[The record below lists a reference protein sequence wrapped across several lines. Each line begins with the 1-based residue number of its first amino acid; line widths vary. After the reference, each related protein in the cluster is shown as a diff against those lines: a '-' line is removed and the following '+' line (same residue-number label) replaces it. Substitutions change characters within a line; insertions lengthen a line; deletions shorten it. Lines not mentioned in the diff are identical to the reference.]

1 MEIDFQAIDKKWQL
15 YWLENH
21 SNKVVED
28 ANKPKYYVLDMF
40 PYPSG
45 AGLHVGHPL
54 GYIASDIYARYK
66 RLKGFN
72 VLHPMGYDSFG
83 LPAEQYAIQTG
94 QHPAITTEQNI
105 ARYRQQLDRLGFS
118 YDWTRQVKTSSPD
131 YYRWTQ
137 WIFKQFF
144 NAYYNTASDKACPME
159 ELTAA
164 FSKNGNQG
172 VNAFSDYEKMFTAE
186 EWNKYND
193 IEQDQVLQS
202 YRLAFLSETWVN
214 WCPKLGTV
222 LANDEIISGLS
233 VRGSHPVEQKKMMQ
247 WSMRI
252 KAYADRLLSGLDELD
267 WSDAIKEQ
275 QRNWIGKSEG
285 ATVFFDV
292 EGHDELALEI
302 FTTRPD
308 TLFGVTFMV
317 LAPEHPFLAQIV
329 TEEHKEAVKN
339 YQLSVSKR
347 TERDRQ
353 ADVHHISGVFTG
365 AFVIHP
371 FNKTSIPIWTADYV
385 LSTYGTGAVMSVPC
399 GDQRDYSFAKHFN
412 LPIINVFQG
421 IDIAE
426 EAYGEKVGIIEHS
439 SFLDGLE
446 IKEAITLAC
455 QKIEEANRGNRKV
468 NFRLRDAVF
477 SRQRYWGEPFP
488 VYYENGIPK
497 MIADENLPIELP
509 NVDAYL
515 PTESGEPPLAR
526 SKKEDWNFFQGDRM
540 EYNTMP
546 GWAGSSWYF
555 LRYLDPENND
565 SFVGKDK
572 VAYWKNVDLYIG
584 GNEHA
589 TGHLL
594 YARFWTKFLYDMGFI
609 PFNEPF
615 KKLINQGMILGRS
628 SFVYRI
634 KGENTFVSLNKKKDY
649 STDQLH
655 VDVNLVDNDKLNI
668 LEFKNWLPEYAVAKF
683 ILEDDGTYCCGFE
696 VEKMSKSKFN
706 VQTPDALVEKF
717 GADTL
722 RMYEMFL
729 GPLEQSKPWDTKGIT
744 GVHGFLKKTTRLFID
759 ATGSWS
765 TLDEDP
771 TKEMWKVLHKT
782 IRKIQDDLDRYSF
795 NTVVSTLMI
804 AVNELTDLKCNHAQ
818 ILQPLLVLL
827 SPYAP
832 HTAEELWEKLGLPS
846 GGCALASFPVYDEA
860 MLIEAS
866 YEYPISFNGKMR
878 FTQSIDLHLS
888 ENEVIE
894 LIMGLENTQKQL
906 EGKTPKKVI
915 FVKGKI
921 INIVC

>member
-159 ELTAA
+159 QLIAA

-186 EWNKYND
+186 EWNQYND
-193 IEQDQVLQS
+193 IEQEAVLQS

-329 TEEHKEAVKN
+329 T
-339 YQLSVSKR
+339 
-347 TERDRQ
+347 
-353 ADVHHISGVFTG
+353 
-365 AFVIHP
+365 
-371 FNKTSIPIWTADYV
+371 
-385 LSTYGTGAVMSVPC
+385 
-399 GDQRDYSFAKHFN
+399 
-412 LPIINVFQG
+412 
-421 IDIAE
+421 
-426 EAYGEKVGIIEHS
+426 
-439 SFLDGLE
+439 
-446 IKEAITLAC
+446 
-455 QKIEEANRGNRKV
+455 
-468 NFRLRDAVF
+468 
-477 SRQRYWGEPFP
+477 
-488 VYYENGIPK
+488 
-497 MIADENLPIELP
+497 
-509 NVDAYL
+509 
-515 PTESGEPPLAR
+515 
-526 SKKEDWNFFQGDRM
+526 
-540 EYNTMP
+540 
-546 GWAGSSWYF
+546 
-555 LRYLDPENND
+555 
-565 SFVGKDK
+565 
-572 VAYWKNVDLYIG
+572 
-584 GNEHA
+584 
-589 TGHLL
+589 
-594 YARFWTKFLYDMGFI
+594 
-609 PFNEPF
+609 
-615 KKLINQGMILGRS
+615 
-628 SFVYRI
+628 
-634 KGENTFVSLNKKKDY
+634 
-649 STDQLH
+649 
-655 VDVNLVDNDKLNI
+655 
-668 LEFKNWLPEYAVAKF
+668 
-683 ILEDDGTYCCGFE
+683 
-696 VEKMSKSKFN
+696 
-706 VQTPDALVEKF
+706 
-717 GADTL
+717 
-722 RMYEMFL
+722 
-729 GPLEQSKPWDTKGIT
+729 
-744 GVHGFLKKTTRLFID
+744 
-759 ATGSWS
+759 
-765 TLDEDP
+765 
-771 TKEMWKVLHKT
+771 
-782 IRKIQDDLDRYSF
+782 
-795 NTVVSTLMI
+795 
-804 AVNELTDLKCNHAQ
+804 
-818 ILQPLLVLL
+818 
-827 SPYAP
+827 
-832 HTAEELWEKLGLPS
+832 
-846 GGCALASFPVYDEA
+846 
-860 MLIEAS
+860 
-866 YEYPISFNGKMR
+866 
-878 FTQSIDLHLS
+878 
-888 ENEVIE
+888 
-894 LIMGLENTQKQL
+894 
-906 EGKTPKKVI
+906 
-915 FVKGKI
+915 
-921 INIVC
+921 

>member
-21 SNKVVED
+21 SNKVLED
-28 ANKPKYYVLDMF
+28 PNKPKYYVLDMF

-144 NAYYNTASDKACPME
+144 NAYYNTSSDKACPME
-159 ELTAA
+159 ELISA
-164 FSKNGNQG
+164 FSKNGNHG

-186 EWNKYND
+186 EWNSWND
-193 IEQDQVLQS
+193 MEQEDVLQS

-252 KAYADRLLSGLDELD
+252 KAYADRLLSGLEELD

-292 EGHDELALEI
+292 EGHNNLALEI

-317 LAPEHPFLAQIV
+317 LAPEHPFLEQIV
-329 TEEHKEAVKN
+329 TEEHKEEVKN

-412 LPIINVFQG
+412 LPIINVFKG
-421 IDIAE
+421 IDIVE
-426 EAYGEKVGIIEHS
+426 EAYGEKVGIIENS

-446 IKEAITLAC
+446 IKEAITIAC

-488 VYYENGIPK
+488 VYYEKGFPK
-497 MIADENLPIELP
+497 MIADEYLPIELP

-515 PTESGEPPLAR
+515 PTASGEPPLAR
-526 SKKEDWNFFQGDRM
+526 SKKEDWNHFQGDRM

-555 LRYLDPENND
+555 LRYLDPENTA

-655 VDVNLVDNDKLNI
+655 VDVNLVDNDKLN
-668 LEFKNWLPEYAVAKF
+668 LQEFKNWLPEYADATF

-744 GVHGFLKKTTRLFID
+744 GVHGFLKKTTRLFLD
-759 ATGSWS
+759 ATGLWS
-765 TLDEDP
+765 TLEEDP

-782 IRKIQDDLDRYSF
+782 ILKIQDDLDRYSF

-804 AVNELTDLKCNHAQ
+804 AVNELTELKCNHKQ

-832 HTAEELWEKLGLPS
+832 HAAEELWEKLGLPS

-860 MLIEAS
+860 MLVEAS

-878 FTQSIDLHLS
+878 FTQSIDLHLP

-894 LIMGLENTQKQL
+894 LIMGLENTQKHL

-921 INIVC
+921 VNVVC